1 MLIHFCRLAPALAK
15 RIPYKEKKL
24 FDRLVNV
31 VTNVKNSTSNSLEVK
46 GSAAEVLDTIT
57 NSFFRSQMK
66 GDAFQSREKKLE
78 EQEARI
84 SKLERSETEAATK
97 Q

>member
-1 MLIHFCRLAPALAK
+1 VLIHFCRLTPELAM

-46 GSAAEVLDTIT
+46 GLASDVLDQIT
-57 NSFFRSQMK
+57 NPFFR
-66 GDAFQSREKKLE
+66 
-78 EQEARI
+78 
-84 SKLERSETEAATK
+84 
-97 Q
+97 